1 MKRFG
6 IIGDPVSHSMSPRLF
21 TAAYHGRYPYDLIEG
36 ACFETSWERFLQD
49 YDGINVT
56 APFKELAFRAVDR
69 LSPEAQRIG
78 AANLVVKTPEGTVGY
93 NSDYDGVRLAI
104 QEALS
109 GQNASGQ
116 SISGPGK
123 ALIIGCGGAG
133 KAAAAAALDL
143 GYELILTNRNTARAE
158 QLARLLASSH
168 GSQTIAVIPLAGLR
182 EAILSADLI
191 LYTVPGPLDGC
202 PPADIVALLAATG
215 RPCTLLEANYRDPV
229 FSLNAPGASHPL
241 PGMHDTA
248 PATLPEIHAVPEMH
262 NTAPSTQPEMHA
274 IPAILPANCAYIS
287 GRRWLF
293 HQAAAGYIRFTGE
306 APDLTAL
313 SAALPIR

>member
-36 ACFETSWERFLQD
+36 ADFDASWEQFLRE

-56 APFKELAFRAVDR
+56 APFKENAFRAVDR
-69 LSPEAQRIG
+69 LSSEAQRIG
-78 AANLVVKTPEGTVGY
+78 AVNLVVKTSEGTVGY

-104 QEALS
+104 LEGRS
-109 GQNASGQ
+109 SQNASGQ
-116 SISGPGK
+116 SVSGSGK
-123 ALIIGCGGAG
+123 ALVIGCGGAG

-143 GYELILTNRNTARAE
+143 GYGLILANRNAARAE
-158 QLARLLASSH
+158 QLARSLATSPMSDI
-168 GSQTIAVIPLAGLR
+168 SVIPLAGLR

-202 PPADIVALLAATG
+202 PPEEIVALLAASN

-229 FSLNAPGASHPL
+229 FSASNRSNAPEAGQPMPEKHNTVPANL
-241 PGMHDTA
+241 PGLHDSIPANLPEMHKTA
-248 PATLPEIHAVPEMH
+248 PANLPE
-262 NTAPSTQPEMHA
+262 
-274 IPAILPANCAYIS
+274 NCAYIS

-306 APDLTAL
+306 APDLAAL
-313 SAALPIR
+313 SAALFEP

>member
-21 TAAYHGRYPYDLIEG
+21 TAAYHGRFPYDLIEG
-36 ACFETSWERFLQD
+36 SCFEASWERFLRD

-78 AANLVVKTPEGTVGY
+78 AVNLVVKTPEGTVGY
-93 NSDYDGVRLAI
+93 NSDYDGVRLSI
-104 QEALS
+104 LETLS

-116 SISGPGK
+116 SVSGPGK

-143 GYELILTNRNTARAE
+143 GYELILANRNIARAE
-158 QLARLLASSH
+158 QLARSLASSD
-168 GSQTIAVIPLAGLR
+168 GSQTIVVIPLAGLR

-202 PPADIVALLAATG
+202 PPGDIVALLAASG

-229 FSLNAPGASHPL
+229 FSASNPSNVPDPGQPQ
-241 PGMHDTA
+241 
-248 PATLPEIHAVPEMH
+248 PELHAVPEMH
-262 NTAPSTQPEMHA
+262 ETAPATQPGTHVIPEMHA

-306 APDLTAL
+306 DPDLTAL
-313 SAALPIR
+313 SAALPVAP